1 MNFELG
7 TSCKLAPAG
16 KKRLPTMIKKEIK
29 GYLIIKGNGK
39 IIVVIKNEYIQ
50 ITYSV

>member
-1 MNFELG
+1 MNWAQVASLRQR
-7 TSCKLAPAG
+7 G

-39 IIVVIKNEYIQ
+39 IIVVIKNEYIE